1 MSLVTMFICLTYKHD
16 HYIWC
21 PDRCY
26 VLVMPL
32 EGRARETKRVEEEKR
47 LKKSSAHQA
56 LCDEIGAL
64 EQRLSTLRVV
74 TYSSCT
80 SKSGPVVCVVMG
92 KPEQHAGGGLRR
104 SLAKRGRGGGGQV
117 RRRSA
122 QDAAND
128 PAGTGQGHT

>member
-1 MSLVTMFICLTYKHD
+1 MFICLTYKHD

-80 SKSGPVVCVVMG
+80 SKSGPVVCVVKLVCIFADRTETITDG
-92 KPEQHAGGGLRR
+92 EAVD
-104 SLAKRGRGGGGQV
+104 S
-117 RRRSA
+117 
-122 QDAAND
+122 D
-128 PAGTGQGHT
+128 